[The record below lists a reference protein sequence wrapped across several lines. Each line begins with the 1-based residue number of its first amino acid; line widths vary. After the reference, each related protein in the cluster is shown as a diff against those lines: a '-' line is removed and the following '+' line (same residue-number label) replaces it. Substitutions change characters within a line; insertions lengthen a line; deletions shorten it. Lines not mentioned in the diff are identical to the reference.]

1 MVFDKN
7 TYQRELMRKR
17 RAEAKAKLLDNKV
30 DTPLDNKPES
40 LLDNKPD
47 NKPDNIPDSESNNTS
62 EQINNDKEIKVKTES
77 GKRGRPKGKN
87 KVRLPMSPE
96 SFADFSVSVDNLAL
110 GITSKDSLK
119 DYEKQSIRLA
129 AMEMAKI
136 MDIPIALVVGNYGIT
151 MVIPHVSR
159 YVDKQNEK
167 TDWEI
172 RKIQEELKAKGID
185 IDIKELKF
193 GDRNKIKERIE
204 KELELGKMKQS
215 MHSANKEDNGDVI
228 L

>member
-1 MVFDKN
+1 
-7 TYQRELMRKR
+7 MRKR
-17 RAEAKAKLLDNKV
+17 RAEAKAKKLEEQNKADNKV
-30 DTPLDNKPES
+30 DNT
-40 LLDNKPD
+40 PD
-47 NKPDNIPDSESNNTS
+47 NKDGHILDNTS
-62 EQINNDKEIKVKTES
+62 DNKVDNTSSEDKVDNASSEEINKQEEIKVKTES

-110 GITSKDSLK
+110 GITSKDTLK
-119 DYEKQSIRLA
+119 DYEKESIRLA
-129 AMEMAKI
+129 AIEMAKI

-172 RKIQEELKAKGID
+172 RKIQEELKAKGVD
-185 IDIKELKF
+185 VDIKDLKF
-193 GDRNKIKERIE
+193 GDRRKIKERIE
-204 KELELGKMKQS
+204 KELELSKMKQT
-215 MHSANKEDNGDVI
+215 MRTKDDDDVI